1 VARGP
6 ARSGRTEGNEPTLA
20 NQETD
25 RAGGDAHA
33 APTGV
38 RPATAGIDAEPGM
51 VARGAVVP
59 GRMDRADI
67 PLADPGLQKIAQKL
81 DRGERLDFADGMSA
95 FRTRDLAG
103 LGSLAAREKSRRFG
117 DEVYFV
123 LNRQI
128 NPTNACVLDC
138 RFCDYAKR
146 PSDPT
151 HYALTIDEI
160 LGRLSPELREVHIV
174 SGLHHEWRFAHY
186 VEIVRQIR
194 RAFPDITI
202 KAWTAVEI
210 DFFAKIAKISV
221 EEVLAT
227 MREAGLDSMPGG
239 GAEVF
244 SERVRRELFPHK
256 IGADRWLEIHAI
268 AHRMGIPTNATLLY
282 GHIETIEERVTHL
295 LRLREAEENAPGFL
309 AFIPLAFQVGYS
321 GIVER
326 PAGAVDDLKTL
337 AVSRLL
343 LDNIPHLKAYW
354 VMLGEETASLGLN
367 FGADDM
373 DGTVQEEKIA
383 HAALAASPLGLA
395 RERLVALIREAGKV
409 PVERDALYR
418 TIRRY
423 EGSAPADGLALP

>member
-1 VARGP
+1 M
-6 ARSGRTEGNEPTLA
+6 S

-25 RAGGDAHA
+25 RPAVDGG
-33 APTGV
+33 TT
-38 RPATAGIDAEPGM
+38 R
-51 VARGAVVP
+51 RGA
-59 GRMDRADI
+59 AA
-67 PLADPGLQKIAQKL
+67 PLADCGLERVERKIE
-81 DRGERLDFADGMSA
+81 RGERLDFADGLAA

-103 LGSLAAREKSRRFG
+103 LGSLADREKTRRFG
-117 DEVYFV
+117 DDVFFV

-128 NPTNACVLDC
+128 NPTDACVLDC
-138 RFCDYAKR
+138 RFCDFAKR

-160 LGRLSPELREVHIV
+160 LARLSPELREVHIV
-174 SGLHHEWRFAHY
+174 SGLHHEWRFEHY
-186 VEIVRQIR
+186 VGIVREIR
-194 RAFPDITI
+194 RAFPEITI

-221 EEVLAT
+221 EEVLLT

-244 SERVRRELFPHK
+244 SERVRRELFRHK
-256 IGADRWLEIHAI
+256 IGADRWLEIHGI

-282 GHIETIEERVTHL
+282 GHLETVEERVNHL
-295 LRLREAEENAPGFL
+295 LRLRQAEEEAPGFL
-309 AFIPLAFQVGYS
+309 AFIPLAFQVGHT
-321 GIVER
+321 GIVAR
-326 PAGAVDDLKTL
+326 PASAVDDLKTL

-367 FGADDM
+367 FGADDI
-373 DGTVQEEKIA
+373 DGTVQEERIA
-383 HAALAASPLGLA
+383 HAALAESPLGLA

-418 TIRRY
+418 VIRRY
-423 EGSAPADGLALP
+423 ERHAPPRGLVRP